1 MKLIHIAFRYL
12 CAIIVL
18 AIWFNT
24 TKPLI
29 FEELLI
35 TISIYGFTLSTSFL
49 LQFLYSYDIYQTHY
63 FKALPISRLFIL
75 KQDVKNKFLRIDVL
89 ILHIATSILLLYND
103 LPIFKSIIL
112 ICLFFVYTIFIISV
126 YSAVKILTTNK
137 NEIKKNLGKYIIVF
151 SLNLSF
157 IGIVDK
163 NFLINGI
170 NTLLY
175 TPFSGLLFCFLN
187 PNGVPFV
194 LISISVL
201 FIVGY
206 LLFIKYFLTKQY

>member
-35 TISIYGFTLSTSFL
+35 TISIYGFILSTSFL

-103 LPIFKSIIL
+103 LPIFKNIIL

>member
-187 PNGVPFV
+187 PNGVSFV